1 MKQKLR
7 RFMAGFLAILTM
19 FTALFTN
26 GTTAFAASSSA
37 NIAFWVASSKDH
49 GVISEFNSKH
59 TGSILYAMIDGHS
72 AYCMNFGL
80 SAKGGQLMNSDSNPN
95 TNLSA
100 AQEKLLAYC
109 MYYGYSTTEAKAPT
123 NDQCNKYIARLSIM
137 ERTSDGDIAYAIGH
151 MSETFPIG
159 TVGNCMLAGHN
170 GSRNGV
176 LFTNLNQLVARD
188 KNSNYCNL
196 I

>member
-19 FTALFTN
+19 FTTLFTN

-37 NIAFWVASSKDH
+37 NISFWYASAKDH
-49 GVISEFNSKH
+49 GVISEFNSNHK
-59 TGSILYAMIDGHS
+59 GGILYAMIDGHS

-100 AQEKLLAYC
+100 AQERSFLPIVCIMVIPQQRQKHRQMTSVINLLPPSPW
-109 MYYGYSTTEAKAPT
+109 YG
-123 NDQCNKYIARLSIM
+123 L
-137 ERTSDGDIAYAIGH
+137 
-151 MSETFPIG
+151 
-159 TVGNCMLAGHN
+159 L
-170 GSRNGV
+170 
-176 LFTNLNQLVARD
+176 
-188 KNSNYCNL
+188 
-196 I
+196 